1 MCCPLVQQ
9 GFPLV
14 ATLPPEDSY
23 FTDMNLLMQSLDYR
37 AWLKARAEEIKA
49 EKPYFSYR
57 YIGLKLGLDSGNIA
71 RVLTGQAHIA
81 LKHIPALAELYGLI
95 AQEQKYLEEL
105 VRFCRAR
112 NDAEAQRHY
121 DRMQTI
127 RGLEYRT
134 VADDEAEFFEEWQH
148 MALRSLLSV
157 ANFRGKSLKEIGS
170 RLKPEISAEQVEKSL
185 ELLQRLSL
193 VIKKPNGEYHVTDSM
208 VSTGEG
214 WKTPVIRKYQKT
226 LIQMSADA
234 IERFHKSERDI
245 SSLTLPF
252 SRKTLPIL
260 RDRLRELR
268 QEMLKL
274 SQDCDPSDSIYQI
287 NLQLFPMAYLLDGE
301 IRKGSSDE

>member
-1 MCCPLVQQ
+1 MTPILQ
-9 GFPLV
+9 
-14 ATLPPEDSY
+14 A
-23 FTDMNLLMQSLDYR
+23 LDYR
-37 AWLKARAEEIKA
+37 AWLKARSEEIKA
-49 EKPYFSYR
+49 DKPYFSYR

-71 RVLTGQAHIA
+71 RIFTGQAHIA
-81 LKHIPALAELYGLI
+81 LKHIPALADLFGLQ
-95 AQEQKYLEEL
+95 AQERRYLEEL

-112 NDAEAQRHY
+112 SDSDAQLHY

-157 ANFRGKSLKEIGS
+157 ADFRGKTFKEIGA
-170 RLKPEISAEQVEKSL
+170 RLKPEISAEQVEKSIN
-185 ELLQRLSL
+185 LLLRLKL
-193 VIKKPNGEYHVTDSM
+193 VEKQPDGGYRVTDSM

-214 WKTPVIRKYQKT
+214 WKAPAIRKYQKT
-226 LIQMSADA
+226 LIQLSADA
-234 IERFHKSERDI
+234 LERFHKNERDI

-260 RDRLRELR
+260 KDRLRELR

-274 SQDCDPSDSIYQI
+274 SQDCDLSDSIYQI

-301 IRKGSSDE
+301 VRKEANHE